1 MAEYNRASAG
11 AGAARED
18 SYVSTRGQ
26 SQDAIGGGSK
36 YGELAPKKKPLISK
50 DHGRAFF
57 DSADWALC
65 KQGAGVQKST
75 VAVESLSPKL
85 KRTPHP
91 KLPPRMPAC
100 TSGGDCDGE

>member
-26 SQDAIGGGSK
+26 SQ
-36 YGELAPKKKPLISK
+36 